1 MERRE
6 TEDQKYNVA
15 VVGGGP
21 AGMMAAIKAAE
32 AGAKTILIE
41 KNARLGKKLLLSGN
55 GRCNL
60 SNAEVDL
67 RKLTSRYGKNGSFLY
82 HALSVFG
89 PKEAVSFFKEIGI
102 ETKAEKTRKIFPV
115 SGKAEDVLNALIKEL
130 KRKKVFIL
138 RGAEAEDIVCEKG
151 LIKKIVLNIGEIS
164 ADKYIFCTGGR
175 SYPSTGSDGKAFE
188 LIKKTGHSVKNLEPA
203 LVPVETKEKW
213 TKALQGVALGD
224 ARIIIRQFGKK
235 IKTSKGGLLFTHFG
249 LSGPVILNQSR
260 LIGELLKFGEV
271 KISIDIS
278 PSFSC
283 EQIENIIKEGAK
295 SRPNEKLKNFLADFM
310 PRKMALVMI
319 GTIDLDP
326 NKEAG
331 SLSKEQKKKIA
342 FLLKRIDLTV
352 FSLLGFDMAMATAGG
367 VLLKEI
373 DDKTMRSKIINN
385 LFFAGEIID
394 IDGETGGFN
403 LQNCWSTGHLAGQSA
418 VSF

>member
-260 LIGELLKFGEV
+260 LIGELLKSGEV

-278 PSFSC
+278 PSLSC
-283 EQIENIIKEGAK
+283 EQIENIIKGGVK

>member
-102 ETKAEKTRKIFPV
+102 ETKAEKTRRIFPV
-115 SGKAEDVLNALIKEL
+115 SEKAEDVLNALIKEL

-283 EQIENIIKEGAK
+283 EQIENIIKEGVK

>member
-102 ETKAEKTRKIFPV
+102 ETKAEKTRRIFPV

>member
-102 ETKAEKTRKIFPV
+102 ETKAEKTRRIFPV

-403 LQNCWSTGHLAGQSA
+403 LQNCWSTGHLAGQ
-418 VSF
+418 

>member
-102 ETKAEKTRKIFPV
+102 ETKAEKTRRIFPV

-151 LIKKIVLNIGEIS
+151 LIKKIVLNIGEIN

-283 EQIENIIKEGAK
+283 EQIENIIKEGVK

>member
-283 EQIENIIKEGAK
+283 EQIENIIKEGVK

>member
-102 ETKAEKTRKIFPV
+102 ETKAEKTRRIFPV

-283 EQIENIIKEGAK
+283 EQIENIIKEGVK